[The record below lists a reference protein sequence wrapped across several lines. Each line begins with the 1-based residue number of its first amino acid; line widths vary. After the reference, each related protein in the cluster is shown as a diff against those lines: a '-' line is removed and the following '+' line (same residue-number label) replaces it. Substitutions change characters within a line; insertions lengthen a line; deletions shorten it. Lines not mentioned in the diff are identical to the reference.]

1 MKQTQRMQGW
11 WDTELSPH
19 IEILLPTGE
28 AIDVVVDSG
37 CNGEMV
43 LPRSLITK
51 LGLKDDGSVFSR
63 LADGSVIELEVYI
76 GEILWFGQKREV
88 RIQATDSHEG
98 YLGTELF
105 QGCIVEL
112 DLDANRVTFRK
123 KPARKQKP

>member
-43 LPRSLITK
+43 LPRSLITR

-98 YLGTELF
+98 LLGTELF
-105 QGCIVEL
+105 QGCVVEF
-112 DLDANRVTFRK
+112 DLDANRVIFRK
-123 KPARKQKP
+123 KSARRRKP